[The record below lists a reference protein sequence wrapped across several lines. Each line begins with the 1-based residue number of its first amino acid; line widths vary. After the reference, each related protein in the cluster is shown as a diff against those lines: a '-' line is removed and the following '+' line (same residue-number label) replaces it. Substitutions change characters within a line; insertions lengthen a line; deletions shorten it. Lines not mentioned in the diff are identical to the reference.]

1 MGGIGVL
8 GRPGSVVTM
17 RRHPA
22 NTPIGR
28 FRVETLEEGV
38 DRCVATLPMDGLL
51 SPITGTPS
59 LGPLA
64 VLVDHVGGLINHH
77 RRGPDE
83 WTVSSELSLELAPD
97 AAAVIAAAGDQPVLA
112 ISRPL
117 SGKHA
122 TAVGECELL
131 LDGIVIGSG
140 TVRSFYIDSPG
151 EFAESPERDGDHD
164 VKHGLAAMMAAGPP
178 STEGDAVVLPQL
190 VDPVI
195 NNSIDVVHGG
205 IASTGLEVVA
215 SAAVNAG
222 RPDDPLVTA
231 SLRVNFLRQFVAGGQ
246 ERSDPGEIGRRETR
260 YVGTALRVG
269 RRSGVA
275 DAQAIGSDGKVAI
288 TARLTAYRC

>member
-1 MGGIGVL
+1 MGGIDVL

-17 RRHPA
+17 RSHPA

-51 SPITGTPS
+51 SPTTGTPS

-178 STEGDAVVLPQL
+178 STDGDAVVLPQL

-231 SLRVNFLRQFVAGGQ
+231 SLRVNFLRQFVAGG
-246 ERSDPGEIGRRETR
+246 ETR